1 VPAFCA
7 RRRREAEGAVARA
20 WGQELVVPWFLRDEL
35 AGGLAADQDR
45 SNLPCNSQIR
55 CTYYLANLVFLG
67 LDEED

>member
-1 VPAFCA
+1 
-7 RRRREAEGAVARA
+7 
-20 WGQELVVPWFLRDEL
+20 VPWFLRDEL